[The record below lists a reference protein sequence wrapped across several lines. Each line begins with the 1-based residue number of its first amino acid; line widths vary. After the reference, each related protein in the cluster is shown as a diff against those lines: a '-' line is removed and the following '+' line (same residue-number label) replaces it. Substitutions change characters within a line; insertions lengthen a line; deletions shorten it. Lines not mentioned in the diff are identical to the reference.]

1 MVGATGPSGSF
12 VSSSMN
18 PTIFRYTTRCGTV
31 YGHTGNFPGYTTFIG
46 ATADGRRSATVQV
59 SSQIAPELSLR
70 RFAPLRR
77 AFTLAAC
84 AALAR

>member
-1 MVGATGPSGSF
+1 M
-12 VSSSMN
+12 
-18 PTIFRYTTRCGTV
+18 

-46 ATADGRRSATVQV
+46 ATADGRRSVTIQV
-59 SSQIAPELSLR
+59 SSQIAPEFSLR
-70 RFAPLRR
+70 RFAPLHR